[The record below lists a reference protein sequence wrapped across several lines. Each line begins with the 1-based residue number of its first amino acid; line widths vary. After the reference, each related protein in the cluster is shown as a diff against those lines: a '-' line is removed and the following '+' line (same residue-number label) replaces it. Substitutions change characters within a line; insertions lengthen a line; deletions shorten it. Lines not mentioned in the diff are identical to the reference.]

1 MLCVRFLEHRV
12 FRVLLISVTG
22 NHVAQCSLDL
32 ARCPE
37 LNLKCFNGAS
47 LCKSLLY
54 ILKELGE
61 KTEKKKKSE
70 CVLCHVGRAVSTE
83 F

>member
-61 KTEKKKKSE
+61 KTEKKKSE